1 MDFDSHAELIVTAA
15 VGLVNAVT
23 PGSRRGR
30 PYQPPEGKDLRD
42 AIGAAVEPG
51 RTVDVPMTTAR
62 VPAFVA
68 LGAAIRP
75 VFEHL
80 AEGDI
85 DRAAVLAN
93 QLLATYQPAPHLESH
108 DGQPWHLHFHGK
120 PHTDPSGWAGGMAVG
135 LAMAIGGAAG
145 RPPWRLPGAGLR
157 PGLRRRVQER
167 HAPVLLDRV
176 PEPGQGRGPPSP
188 RGGPLTHRIAQMPD
202 KQRRINP
209 EAHRLIGE
217 VIGLD
222 GVSVPE
228 PAAFR

>member
-135 LAMAIGGAAG
+135 LAMAIGGPHAD
-145 RPPWRLPGAGLR
+145 RLG
-157 PGLRRRVQER
+157 VCQ
-167 HAPVLLDRV
+167 APVCDRV
-176 PEPGQGRGPPSP
+176 YLDASKNG
-188 RGGPLTHRIAQMPD
+188 T
-202 KQRRINP
+202 RRFCSTACQNRVKAA
-209 EAHRLIGE
+209 AHRAR
-217 VIGLD
+217 
-222 GVSVPE
+222 
-228 PAAFR
+228 AAER